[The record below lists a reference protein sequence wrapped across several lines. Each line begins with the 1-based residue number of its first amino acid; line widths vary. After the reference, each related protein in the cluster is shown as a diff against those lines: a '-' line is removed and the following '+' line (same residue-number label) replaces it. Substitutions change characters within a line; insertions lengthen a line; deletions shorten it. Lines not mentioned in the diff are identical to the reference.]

1 MTSAA
6 DIDTPHVQA
15 FIGAAVGRRAAA
27 LLEAP
32 LDTIPKTVVA
42 KRRPWHPGLVTTQT
56 LEHSS

>member
-1 MTSAA
+1 
-6 DIDTPHVQA
+6 VQA

-32 LDTIPKTVVA
+32 LDTIQKTVVA

-56 LEHSS
+56 LEHPS